1 MKCVLL
7 EDPYFG
13 VVIMIEDANQTLKE
27 KNFVLVT
34 PKQVCVL
41 LGISNTTLW
50 RLTRNDDH
58 FPRGIKITN
67 RKTLFRY
74 SDLITWANSL
84 DSSLCKNVTTGREKE
99 VEA

>member
-1 MKCVLL
+1 
-7 EDPYFG
+7 
-13 VVIMIEDANQTLKE
+13 MIEDANQTLKE

-50 RLTRNDDH
+50 RLTRNDDR

-84 DSSLCKNVTTGREKE
+84 NAEEPRNAVTGREKE